1 MGMFDDVVVEGLK
14 LEAPKK
20 LQKYFQDSGAE
31 FPKGFQ
37 TKDLNN
43 SLSTYTIDSKA
54 QIYLTE
60 YVPTGKKIPYVPLS
74 LGRDGRSFLEK
85 LFINARVKRLCGKHS
100 IPKFTQER
108 KATKVKTNLTQTFE
122 MYTYEEVGGRYV
134 DLTYSVIAVSG
145 KAKSIKL
152 VNWNIEDAKVATK
165 RHASKDAFNKNM
177 EDSFL
182 KRKIFQDKW
191 YYPLLKETYN
201 PFVFFARMLVQKV
214 CGKIIHWSSRWYG
227 V

>member
-1 MGMFDDVVVEGLK
+1 MFDDVVIEDLK
-14 LEAPKK
+14 LETPKK
-20 LQKYFQDSGAE
+20 LQKYFEDSGAE
-31 FPKGFQ
+31 LPRGFQ

-43 SLSTYTIDSKA
+43 SLSTYTIDDKR

-60 YVPTGKKIPYVPLS
+60 YRPTGKKVPYVPLS

-85 LFINARVKRLCGKHS
+85 LFIDTRIRRLGGKYPL
-100 IPKFTQER
+100 PKFTQER
-108 KATKVKTNLTQTFE
+108 KAVKVKTNLTQTFE

-134 DLTYSVIAVSG
+134 DISYNVTAVSG
-145 KAKSIKL
+145 KVKSIKL
-152 VNWNIEDAKVATK
+152 VDWSIEDAKVATK